1 MTNSITWNG
10 IKSLLVAGVLIL
22 VGILS
27 GLGFSSSKNRSSLYS
42 PASPAARVK
51 NIVLVHGAWADGSG
65 WEGVYNILKA
75 KGYHITAV
83 SNPNTSL
90 ADDVNITKAVL
101 AQQEGPVILV
111 GHSYG
116 GAIITEAGDAPNVA
130 GLVYVAAFAPDAGES
145 LVKMQQGAPP
155 DPNSPVLPPKDG
167 YIWLDR
173 AKFHAQFCAD
183 VPAPKADFMAASQV
197 PVGLAAFSTDLTT
210 AAWKTKKSLYIVS
223 KQDHM
228 IPPDVERSMAK
239 RAGSVVTEIDA
250 SHAVYVSHPA
260 EVAAIIEKAANN

>member
-1 MTNSITWNG
+1 MKNSIFLNS
-10 IKSLLVAGVLIL
+10 IKAISVAGSLLMGAIVTGAGT
-22 VGILS
+22 
-27 GLGFSSSKNRSSLYS
+27 S
-42 PASPAARVK
+42 PVKPHSHAATRVN

-65 WEGVYNILKA
+65 WEGVYKILKG
-75 KGYHITAV
+75 KGYNVTVV

-90 ADDVNITKAVL
+90 AEDVRITKAVL
-101 AQQEGPVILV
+101 AQQDGPVILV

-116 GAIITEAGDAPNVA
+116 GAIITEAGDESIVK

-145 LVKMQQGAPP
+145 LFKMQQGAPA

-167 YIWLDR
+167 FIWLDR
-173 AKFHAQFCAD
+173 AKFHAAFCAD
-183 VPAPKADFMAASQV
+183 VPAAQADFMAASQV
-197 PVGLAAFSTDLTT
+197 PPGLAAFSTDLTT
-210 AAWKTKKSLYIVS
+210 AAWKNKKSWYIVS

-260 EVAAIIEKAANN
+260 EVAAVIEKAANN